1 MCIEVD
7 AKDEYG
13 AMIMKVKIYFPDIL
27 YYIAVLLTAISSTLI
42 GSTYLFLIPNFNP
55 IVKYG
60 ALFFFCLYFLAIKW
74 NKPDFVGAIFIIIIT
89 FLCATLIDNTT
100 VLLYFLMIILAGN
113 QNFNKICKVLFV
125 TNLLLIFLITM
136 LCFAGV
142 LNDNVVVEGDRIAH
156 SMGFAYYSTLAYY
169 SLFLFISG
177 YYLIS
182 GTRKEAKKLL
192 WLLTGF
198 LFNIIIFKITTVRL
212 AFICVCFF
220 VTLAIFI
227 DLFNLLKFFKLN
239 LFIATVMYPFM
250 FFLSIVLPFVYTKSN
265 ILIILDGLLNG
276 RLNFGRI
283 AFQRYDIT
291 LFGQLIVTDPGGLD
305 ENGLNT
311 YFFIDSGYVNLLLQ
325 KGLIVC
331 ILVLLLYTLI
341 SRYAVKTNNRSLFI
355 WCIIVCIFSFVN
367 DLILNTIIN
376 PLLIIAPIIF
386 LQRKEAYSV
395 KVDTC

>member
-1 MCIEVD
+1 
-7 AKDEYG
+7 
-13 AMIMKVKIYFPDIL
+13 MKVKIYFPDIL
-27 YYIAVLLTAISSTLI
+27 YYLAVFLTAISSTLI

-60 ALFFFCLYFLAIKW
+60 ALFFFCLYFLTIRW
-74 NKPDFVGAIFIIIIT
+74 NKPGFVGAIFIIIVT
-89 FLCATLIDNTT
+89 FLCAILIDNTT
-100 VLLYFLMIILAGN
+100 VLLYFLMILLAGN
-113 QNFNKICKVLFV
+113 QNFNRICKVLFV
-125 TNLLLIFLITM
+125 INISLIFLIIM

-156 SMGFAYYSTLAYY
+156 SMGFAYYSTLAYHC
-169 SLFLFISG
+169 LFLFISG

-192 WLLTGF
+192 WLVAGF

-212 AFICVCFF
+212 AFICVSLF
-220 VTLAIFI
+220 VVAVIII
-227 DLFNLLKFFKLN
+227 DLLNLLKFFKLN

-250 FFLSIVLPFVYTKSN
+250 FILSIVLPFVYTKNN
-265 ILIILDGLLNG
+265 ILIILDRLLNG

-291 LFGQLIVTDPGGLD
+291 LFGQLIVTDPGGVD

-331 ILVLLLYTLI
+331 VLVLLLYTLI
-341 SRYAVKTNNRSLFI
+341 SRYAVKTNNRPLFI

-367 DLILNTIIN
+367 DLMLNTIIN

-386 LQRKEAYSV
+386 LHRKKECFVSQ
-395 KVDTC
+395 KVGTC